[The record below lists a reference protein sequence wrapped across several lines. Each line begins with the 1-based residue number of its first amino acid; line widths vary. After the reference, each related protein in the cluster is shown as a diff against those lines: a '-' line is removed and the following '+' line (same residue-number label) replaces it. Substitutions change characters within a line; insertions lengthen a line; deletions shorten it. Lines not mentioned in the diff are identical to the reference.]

1 MAPGSP
7 QGRRKGI
14 EEMAIVS
21 PIGSEAEVFVGS
33 EGEVFVE
40 SGKRG
45 KGVRWSAG
53 SGGAQGRR
61 KGIDEMETR
70 DDQLPIVSPV
80 GEQRAVVNTG
90 GAAGVPILADVSE
103 SRQRDPEMLAIQRI
117 ERALDHL
124 SLRRRV
130 AIMQFVMGRL
140 PVGE

>member
-1 MAPGSP
+1 
-7 QGRRKGI
+7 
-14 EEMAIVS
+14 MAIVS
-21 PIGSEAEVFVGS
+21 PIGSEAEVFVESEAEVFVGS

-61 KGIDEMETR
+61 KGIDEMET
-70 DDQLPIVSPV
+70 IVSPV